1 MKLSNDRRIRLKNTV
16 VSDLIEKSRV
26 TNQEKITQYLPIFH
40 YFSLSNEM
48 KISLYLISNIK
59 DKKRR

>member
-26 TNQEKITQYLPIFH
+26 TNQEKITHLPIFH

-48 KISLYLISNIK
+48 KIFLYLISNIK

>member
-26 TNQEKITQYLPIFH
+26 INQEKNFT
-40 YFSLSNEM
+40 STN
-48 KISLYLISNIK
+48 ISLF
-59 DKKRR
+59 